1 MGWTDG
7 QTDRERRNGV
17 RPGHLHQQTVLGPG
31 WTELSGLK
39 RKRER
44 HTASLETWK
53 RSQHGMLLDI
63 ESHCRLLLGNQ
74 STPPPPHPTGTTVQ
88 RFWEYSWSGLPEGT
102 SPSAFTCRRLQEEVI
117 FRMSSYSNH
126 KSIGHER
133 SPKPVDRR
141 KRFAQVREGDVQKNH
156 GPFFEL

>member
-74 STPPPPHPTGTTVQ
+74 SPPPPPPDWHYRTKVLGIFLVRVTGRHLTERVYMSASPRRGDFQDVVVFQPQIDWARTESKT
-88 RFWEYSWSGLPEGT
+88 RGPEK
-102 SPSAFTCRRLQEEVI
+102 EVCA
-117 FRMSSYSNH
+117 
-126 KSIGHER
+126 G
-133 SPKPVDRR
+133 
-141 KRFAQVREGDVQKNH
+141 A
-156 GPFFEL
+156 